1 MYQVLIVEDEMLV
14 RLGLRNSVNWGA
26 YHMSVCADVSDG
38 KTALNIFR
46 SLHPD
51 IVITDLRM
59 PIMDG
64 MELIRQV
71 RKDSKQTRIVIL
83 TCLEEFGL
91 VRKAISL
98 GVSDYIPKLSMT
110 TKDIETILC
119 KLEKELDVFQ
129 KKQTDTVPGVTE
141 NEAAKEHMLKGY
153 LFYNMYSDT
162 ELDSFLQKHQMHLSP
177 EDLQLCILEIDHF
190 PKLQTRY
197 RDLKGGLIKISILNV
212 LNELMHT
219 SHAGEVF
226 FDDDRHYVLL
236 LNPYRL
242 SGTSSVS
249 ARIEKFLADIR
260 GILRMYFDLSVTFG
274 ISSMGHS
281 YQSLKELYPEASTS
295 LKNKF
300 WGGGG
305 KIYLAGTIVPSR
317 VPQEAVLH
325 ALDAPEVKG
334 LIDVEKTTQQV
345 KKFFSAPSYSENSV
359 KAVLRSLAGQIRYRV
374 GLSMPTG
381 FNTTGTEFER
391 TAAESET
398 LEELCAALCKYA
410 QTAESILA
418 GQRDCS
424 KEITLAVQYL
434 NHHFN
439 RDVTLGELAAHVGL
453 STNYL
458 SNLFKKEVG
467 QNFVEYLSKI
477 RMETAKRLLTESSL
491 KIYEI
496 AQQVGFTEEGY
507 FSKVFKKTV
516 GLSPN
521 EYRSAAPRGEQN
533 HD

>member
-1 MYQVLIVEDEMLV
+1 M
-14 RLGLRNSVNWGA
+14 
-26 YHMSVCADVSDG
+26 
-38 KTALNIFR
+38 
-46 SLHPD
+46 
-51 IVITDLRM
+51 
-59 PIMDG
+59 
-64 MELIRQV
+64 
-71 RKDSKQTRIVIL
+71 
-83 TCLEEFGL
+83 
-91 VRKAISL
+91 
-98 GVSDYIPKLSMT
+98 
-110 TKDIETILC
+110 
-119 KLEKELDVFQ
+119 
-129 KKQTDTVPGVTE
+129 
-141 NEAAKEHMLKGY
+141 
-153 LFYNMYSDT
+153 
-162 ELDSFLQKHQMHLSP
+162 
-177 EDLQLCILEIDHF
+177 
-190 PKLQTRY
+190 
-197 RDLKGGLIKISILNV
+197 
-212 LNELMHT
+212 
-219 SHAGEVF
+219 
-226 FDDDRHYVLL
+226 
-236 LNPYRL
+236 
-242 SGTSSVS
+242 
-249 ARIEKFLADIR
+249 
-260 GILRMYFDLSVTFG
+260 
-274 ISSMGHS
+274 
-281 YQSLKELYPEASTS
+281 
-295 LKNKF
+295 
-300 WGGGG
+300 
-305 KIYLAGTIVPSR
+305 
-317 VPQEAVLH
+317 
-325 ALDAPEVKG
+325 
-334 LIDVEKTTQQV
+334 EKTTQQV